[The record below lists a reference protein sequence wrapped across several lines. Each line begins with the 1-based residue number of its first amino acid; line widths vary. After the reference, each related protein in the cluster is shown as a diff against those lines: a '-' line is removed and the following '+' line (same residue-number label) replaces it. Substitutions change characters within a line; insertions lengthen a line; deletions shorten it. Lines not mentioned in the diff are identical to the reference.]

1 MSDTKTV
8 RLSQPIPYGGERLLE
23 EITLR
28 RPTAGD
34 LRGIRLARIEEV
46 DVDTVLTIT
55 PRIATTPVTAAQL
68 AQLDPA
74 DLVTLAAEIVSF
86 FAPSRTDSQTTPAA
100 PGA

>member
-1 MSDTKTV
+1 MSDIKTV
-8 RLSQPIPYGGERLLE
+8 RLSQPICYGDDRLE
-23 EITLR
+23 EISLR

-68 AQLDPA
+68 SQLDPA
-74 DLVTLAAEIVSF
+74 DLVTVATEIVGF
-86 FAPSRTDSQTTPAA
+86 FAPSRTDYQTTPVA